1 MSAAAA
7 PLRAQNILSVP
18 FTNGFIGATGSNAGQ
33 SNNVQ
38 SFAAYGIARIFFIQ
52 NSTTTEFQIQGNDIA
67 GTIRFVGTNGSTLDI
82 PGAAVWRQNN
92 GATTYLVGFVPQ
104 ISGTLTWNYGAGQTL
119 TITNGETTGG
129 TNIGAYFNSYAGP
142 FATSGNESGNAAKSG
157 VLQGLNQ
164 YLGTV
169 NGARPSGPV
178 TVTPTTAGTSDNP
191 INIGGTVTL
200 QAGENLTVVVN
211 GVEYSTATSP
221 ALQISGGNWT
231 LALPGPLSTGVYQV
245 VATITNAAG
254 YTLSDASSNE
264 LTVGAGASP
273 ITIAAGGTFTAR
285 SKVYDGTTAATIDL
299 NNLSLT
305 GSPANVFIS
314 SVTLAFQTAAAGTG
328 KTVVITGFTLG
339 GSAASSY
346 TPDLTGAPEY
356 TSGVI
361 TAAPL
366 TITGVTANNK
376 IYNGT
381 TAATLTGTP
390 AYSGLV
396 NGETFA
402 VTGTPSATFVD
413 ANVGTGKA
421 VTVTNYTA
429 PNANYSL
436 TQPAGLTA
444 NITPKE
450 LTIGGSFTANNKPYD
465 GNVTATIATN
475 TLSLTGVVAGDV
487 GNVTLTGL
495 TAAFADAAVGNGKLV
510 SLTAASLAGSANG
523 NYTVTVSG
531 APTTTANITAAPL
544 TIGGSFTA
552 NDKVYDALV
561 AATGNTAGLTLSGSP
576 AGVTIASVTLA
587 FQTATV
593 GTGKT
598 VVITGLTLGGA
609 NAGLYTVNLTGAP
622 TATAAITP
630 KALTITGITPVARSY
645 NRTTTIT
652 LSGTPAYQG
661 LVNGETFA
669 VTGTPSAT
677 VTTPDVGVAKPVTI
691 TGYTA
696 PNGNYT
702 VTQPTGLTVNITP
715 ATITIGGSFT
725 AANKAFDGNTSAT
738 MVMNSLALVGVFAPD
753 VVTLATVNVAFDSP
767 SAGNGKTVSILGAT
781 LGGANASNYAL
792 SLAGAPTA
800 LANITATVLTLG
812 GTFTAND
819 KIYDG
824 TVAAT
829 GNTAGLTLAGVPL
842 GAQVSI
848 GSVTLAFQSAPVG
861 TGKTVVVTGVTLT
874 GANAGNY
881 AVNLASAPTALAAI
895 TPRPVTIAGSFTA
908 ADKLFDGNTSA
919 TILTSSF
926 RVNGAIGGDVL
937 TVSSATAVFATPE
950 AGTGRVVS
958 LSAVSLAGSNASNY
972 MVSLAGAPT
981 TTASILAIVP
991 PGPPRN
997 LRGTAG
1003 DKQLTITFELPEQEG
1018 CRNVTSYVLEYSTDN
1033 GATWTRQAVPGRTP
1047 GAVTIA
1053 PVANNLTYRVR
1064 VAAVNDCGMG
1074 PWVEIGSLTPIGP
1087 ARDGNG
1093 APRTNTP
1100 GTTTVTTDG
1109 ANVPTTITVVQD
1121 TTVRV
1126 TGPDFTISLR
1136 GADTTG
1142 APIPADGLTLQ
1153 LEQGG
1158 RATAEGTGFGPGTWV
1173 TIYIYSAN
1181 GTPRLLGQV
1190 LVQPDG
1196 TFRTAFPIPADL
1208 APGPYTL
1215 QVNGVD
1221 ASRRPRT
1228 ATVGVEVV
1236 EPAPELI
1243 FTAVPDRNEMTVGET
1258 VIFTLTVTNTGRGP
1272 AIDVVIPRA
1281 FDEPGFR
1288 FVAATPIDGRFE
1300 ASTLT
1305 WTIPRIAAGGTARL
1319 TLRAVVLPPPAPTPA
1334 PETNGDASR

>member
-33 SNNVQ
+33 SNSVQ

-52 NSTTTEFQIQGNDIA
+52 NSTTTSFQIQGNDIA

-82 PGAAVWRQNN
+82 PGAAVWRQNS
-92 GATTYLVGFVPQ
+92 GQTTYLVGFIPL
-104 ISGTLTWNYGAGQTL
+104 ISGSLTWNYGSGQTL

-157 VLQGLNQ
+157 VLDGLNQ

-169 NGARPSGPV
+169 NAARPLGPV

-245 VATITNAAG
+245 VATITNAQG
-254 YTLSDASSNE
+254 YTLSDTSTGELVVGTLTPLTIRLAASGTFAASNKVYDGNSFAVVSSFSRLE
-264 LTVGAGASP
+264 LVDGSNNVPGDVSIASVTAAFDDALVANGKTVSLTGVTLTGAGASNYVV
-273 ITIAAGGTFTAR
+273 
-285 SKVYDGTTAATIDL
+285 S
-299 NNLSLT
+299 LS
-305 GSPANVFIS
+305 
-314 SVTLAFQTAAAGTG
+314 
-328 KTVVITGFTLG
+328 
-339 GSAASSY
+339 
-346 TPDLTGAPEY
+346 GAP
-356 TSGVI
+356 
-361 TAAPL
+361 
-366 TITGVTANNK
+366 
-376 IYNGT
+376 T
-381 TAATLTGTP
+381 T
-390 AYSGLV
+390 
-396 NGETFA
+396 
-402 VTGTPSATFVD
+402 
-413 ANVGTGKA
+413 
-421 VTVTNYTA
+421 
-429 PNANYSL
+429 
-436 TQPAGLTA
+436 TA
-444 NITPKE
+444 NITPAP
-450 LTIGGSFTANNKPYD
+450 LTIGGSFTADNKPFD
-465 GNVTATIATN
+465 GTNAATIASN
-475 TLSLTGVVAGDV
+475 SLTLEGLIAGDV

-495 TAAFADAAVGNGKLV
+495 TAAFADAAVGNNKPV

-531 APTTTANITAAPL
+531 APTTTANITASPL
-544 TIGGSFTA
+544 TIGGTFTA
-552 NDKVYDALV
+552 NDKVYDGLLP
-561 AATGNTAGLTLSGSP
+561 ATGNTAGLTLSGSP
-576 AGVTIASVTLA
+576 AGVLISSVSLA

-593 GTGKT
+593 GSGKT
-598 VVITGLTLGGA
+598 VVITGVTLGGA
-609 NAGLYTVNLTGAP
+609 NAASYTVDLTGAP

-630 KALTITGITPVARSY
+630 KALTITGITAVSRSY

-652 LSGTPAYQG
+652 LTGTPAYQG
-661 LVNGETFA
+661 LVDGETFA
-669 VTGTPSAT
+669 VTGTPTAT
-677 VTTPDVGVAKPVTI
+677 VTTPDVGAAKPVTI
-691 TGYTA
+691 AGYTP

-715 ATITIGGSFT
+715 APITIGGSFT
-725 AANKAFDGNTSAT
+725 AANKGFDGNTSAS
-738 MVMNSLALVGVFAPD
+738 MLSNLLSLVGVFAPD

-767 SAGNGKTVSILGAT
+767 SAGNGKTVSIFGAT

-792 SLAGAPTA
+792 SLVGAPTA

-848 GSVTLAFQSAPVG
+848 GAVTLAFQTATVG
-861 TGKTVVVTGVTLT
+861 TNKQVFVTGVTLT
-874 GANAGNY
+874 GANAGNF
-881 AVNLASAPTALAAI
+881 AVNLASVPTARAAI

-926 RVNGAIGGDVL
+926 RVVGAIGGDVL

-958 LSAVSLAGSNASNY
+958 LSAVSLAGSNVSNY
-972 MVSLAGAPT
+972 VVSLAGAPT
-981 TTASILAIVP
+981 TTAAILAIVP

-1003 DKQLTITFELPEQEG
+1003 DKQLTISFELPEQEG

-1053 PVANNLTYRVR
+1053 PIANNLTYRVR

-1074 PWVEIGSLTPIGP
+1074 PWAEIGSLTPIGP

-1093 APRTNTP
+1093 APRNNTP

-1136 GADTTG
+1136 SADTTG

-1243 FTAVPDRNEMTVGET
+1243 FTAVPDRTEMTVGET
-1258 VIFTLTVTNTGRGP
+1258 VTFTLTVTNTGRGP
-1272 AIDVVIPRA
+1272 AVDVVIPRA

-1288 FVAATPIDGRFE
+1288 FVDATPIDGRFE

-1319 TLRAVVLPPPAPTPA
+1319 TLRAVVLPPPSPTPA
-1334 PETNGDASR
+1334 PETNGAAPR